1 MLIAG
6 VTEIQIIFTKQFLY
20 KEFIIKDLGYV
31 KYFLR
36 LEITSSKVGML
47 LNQRKYIMGMLQDA
61 GLYHAKS
68 TFYPLIKGIKLG
80 SETGAIMSK
89 SEKYRQLVGNLLYLG
104 DY

>member
-1 MLIAG
+1 
-6 VTEIQIIFTKQFLY
+6 
-20 KEFIIKDLGYV
+20 
-31 KYFLR
+31 
-36 LEITSSKVGML
+36 
-47 LNQRKYIMGMLQDA
+47 MGMLQDA